1 MSAKTEGLKYVL
13 AFSVFS
19 VLDVLTTWK
28 GVKMGFVEGNPLVA
42 SRLSDPALF
51 FGSFALF
58 TVLGILVI
66 LLSLKLAE
74 RIPAMG
80 YFPPLFV
87 LLKALPVA
95 NNIFLLTGTTL
106 LHLALTTTSLLFPHP

>member
-1 MSAKTEGLKYVL
+1 MSTRTEGPKYVL

-19 VLDVLTTWK
+19 VLDALTTWA
-28 GVKMGFVEGNPLVA
+28 GVRRRLVEVNPLIA

-87 LLKALPVA
+87 LLKALPVV
-95 NNIFLLTGTTL
+95 NNVFLLTGISPL
-106 LHLALTTTSLLFPHP
+106 QLALTTTSLLFPHP